1 MEPKDFL
8 QPRIFLCKS
17 SRFLRNL
24 NSQVDPDGERGSALP
39 QKDGFGNDDF
49 AATCDPRHL
58 EPKESENEISD
69 EDDEDE
75 TSTDTTVRIF
85 FLSKNTYTRSLNNAV
100 QKIFVQMR
108 IFRGSTV
115 YTVGQKI

>member
-1 MEPKDFL
+1 MKVNISNYFPVFRIDAKLEDGGSTQWNAMEPKDFL

-39 QKDGFGNDDF
+39 QRDSFGNEDF

-58 EPKESENEISD
+58 VPKESENEISD

-85 FLSKNTYTRSLNNAV
+85 F
-100 QKIFVQMR
+100 
-108 IFRGSTV
+108 
-115 YTVGQKI
+115 